1 MTISSLTLANILKNK
16 LPFDQTKI
24 TSIIESIN
32 AFKYPLGV
40 IPISA
45 LENNPLY
52 DVAINDNINYL
63 NDFTQYIFKNI
74 YTQDE
79 INIINVYLLLR
90 NISQYVLSE
99 EILAILI
106 PLINIHSEKI
116 EIEYCLD
123 EIRYKYLIHLVY
135 TNTNQNQI
143 NELMSYLS
151 SIEEA
156 HNSFRLDTALHNDI
170 K

>member
-1 MTISSLTLANILKNK
+1 MTISSLTLANMLKNK
-16 LPFDQTKI
+16 LPFDQTKM
-24 TSIIESIN
+24 TSIIESISD
-32 AFKYPLGV
+32 FKYPLGI
-40 IPISA
+40 IPVSA
-45 LENNPLY
+45 FENNSLY
-52 DVAINDNINYL
+52 DVTINENINYL
-63 NDFTQYIFKNI
+63 NNFTQYIFKNI

-79 INIINVYLLLR
+79 INIINVYYSLI
-90 NISQYVLSE
+90 NISQYVLSKE
-99 EILAILI
+99 VLAVLI
-106 PLINIHSEKI
+106 PLINIHSKKI

-143 NELMSYLS
+143 NELISYLS

-156 HNSFRLDTALHNDI
+156 HNNFRLDTALRNDT